1 MDAVKIDAIERY
13 RAVNDAAAT
22 PEFRLP
28 AHAFRMPFER
38 SRELS
43 VSKPESKTRNPEKG
57 YVALLGWSLNAIEA
71 VDRFDRRYLVVAP
84 DWAEDYCK
92 EHGIPYVPWNFERL
106 NDRSMEIAE
115 TLKAKGVDVAIP
127 LFEETVEWAGAI
139 NSVLLDNPRLF
150 GQSLLLRDKALMKRR
165 AQLGGIRVG
174 IFEEAHERDDVIRF
188 LKRVNQT
195 LLKLDGDPNDP
206 IHLKAFDKAGSLG
219 HRVIRTP
226 DEVDTIPDE
235 EFPVLMESHLDG
247 WEFAVEAWIHNGKIR
262 FLNISEY
269 VTLGYSVFVPATPEL
284 EKYRPEITR
293 QIEKLIKTFDIEF
306 GFVHPEYF
314 VTSDGE
320 MYFGEVAYRPPGFKV
335 FELLERAYGFN
346 AYQGLVLAFDPKTTE
361 EEIEDFF
368 PKEVVDAKG
377 HAGCFGVYPRRR
389 VVSQLCMPEET
400 EDHIYFESHELTAP
414 LEETVTKRTAFGTHW
429 GLLHFFGDDPYEMR
443 DLLKKQEELD
453 FYV

>member
-1 MDAVKIDAIERY
+1 MSTSI
-13 RAVNDAAAT
+13 
-22 PEFRLP
+22 
-28 AHAFRMPFER
+28 
-38 SRELS
+38 RES
-43 VSKPESKTRNPEKG
+43 GIRNPDKG
-57 YVALLGWSLNAIEA
+57 YVALLGWSLSAVEA
-71 VDRFDRRYLVVAP
+71 VDRFDRRYVVVAP
-84 DWAEDYCK
+84 EWAEEYCT
-92 EHGIPYVPWNFERL
+92 EHQIPYICWNFERL

-115 TLKAKGVDVAIP
+115 TLKKRGVDVAIP
-127 LFEETVEWAGAI
+127 IFEETVEWAGAI
-139 NSVLLDNPRLF
+139 NSVLLDNPRLL
-150 GQSLLLRDKALMKRR
+150 GQAMLLRDKSLMKRR

-206 IHLKAFDKAGSLG
+206 IHLKAFDKAGCLG

-226 DEVDTIPDE
+226 DEIDSIPDE

-247 WEFAVEAWIHNGKIR
+247 WEFAVEAWIHDGKIC

-284 EKYRPEITR
+284 EQYRPEITR

-335 FELLERAYGFN
+335 FELLERCYGFN
-346 AYQGLVLAFDPKTTE
+346 AYHALVLTFDPKTTPD
-361 EEIEDFF
+361 EIEAFF

-389 VVSQLCMPEET
+389 VVSRLAMPEET
-400 EDHIYFESHELTAP
+400 EEHDYFDSHELTSP
-414 LEETVTKRTAFGTHW
+414 LEEMVTKRTAFGNHW
-429 GLLHFFGDDPYEMR
+429 GVLYFFGEDPYTLR
-443 DLLKKQEELD
+443 NLLKRQEELD
-453 FYV
+453 FYI

>member
-1 MDAVKIDAIERY
+1 MSPSEPV
-13 RAVNDAAAT
+13 
-22 PEFRLP
+22 
-28 AHAFRMPFER
+28 
-38 SRELS
+38 
-43 VSKPESKTRNPEKG
+43 TRNPDKG
-57 YVALLGWSLNAIEA
+57 YVAILGWSLNAIEA
-71 VDRFDRRYLVVAP
+71 LDRFDRRYVVVAP
-84 DWAEDYCK
+84 EWAEEYCT
-92 EHGIPYVPWNFERL
+92 ENDIPYIPWNFERL

-115 TLKAKGVDVAIP
+115 TLQQEGVDVAIP
-127 LFEETVEWAGAI
+127 LYEETVEWAGAI
-139 NSVLLDNPRLF
+139 NAVLMGNPRLF
-150 GQSLLLRDKALMKRR
+150 GQAMLLRDKALMKRR

-174 IFEEAHERDDVIRF
+174 IFEEAHDKADVIRF

-206 IHLKAFDKAGSLG
+206 IHLKAFDKAGCLG

-226 DEVDTIPDE
+226 DEVDTIPEE

-247 WEFAVEAWIHNGKIR
+247 WEFAVEAWIFNGRIR

-284 EKYRPEITR
+284 EKYRARIT
-293 QIEKLIKTFDIEF
+293 QEIEKLIRAFEIDF
-306 GFVHPEYF
+306 GFIHPEYF

-346 AYQGLVLAFDPKTTE
+346 AYQALVLSFDPKTTE
-361 EEIEDFF
+361 DEIEAFF
-368 PKEVVDAKG
+368 PREVVDSRG
-377 HAGCFGVYPRRR
+377 YAGCFGVYPRRR
-389 VVSQLCMPEET
+389 VVSELAVPAET
-400 EDHIYFESHELTAP
+400 EGHEYFESHELTAP

-429 GLLHFFGDDPYEMR
+429 GLVYFFGDDPYQMR
-443 DLLKKQEELD
+443 DLLGRQEELD

>member
-1 MDAVKIDAIERY
+1 MTEMDP
-13 RAVNDAAAT
+13 N
-22 PEFRLP
+22 
-28 AHAFRMPFER
+28 
-38 SRELS
+38 
-43 VSKPESKTRNPEKG
+43 KG
-57 YVALLGWSLNAIEA
+57 YVAVLGWSVNCIDALE
-71 VDRFDRRYLVVAP
+71 RFDRRYVIVAP
-84 DWAEDYCK
+84 EWAAEYAK
-92 EHGIPYVPWNFERL
+92 EHDVPFIPWDFERL

-115 TLKAKGVDVAIP
+115 RLRDDGVDVAIP
-127 LFEETVEWAGAI
+127 LFEETVEWAGAV
-139 NSVLLDNPRLF
+139 NAVLMKNPRLH
-150 GQSLLLRDKALMKRR
+150 GQAVLFRDKALMKRR

-174 IFEEAHERDDVIRF
+174 IFEEAHDRADIIRF

-206 IHLKAFDKAGSLG
+206 IHLKAFDKAGCLG

-226 DEVDTIPDE
+226 DEVDLIPDE

-284 EKYRPEITR
+284 ESWRPLIVKE
-293 QIEKLIKTFDIEF
+293 IEKLIKTFDIEF
-306 GFVHPEYF
+306 GFIHPEYF
-314 VTSDGE
+314 VTSDGT

-346 AYQGLVLAFDPKTTE
+346 AYQGMVLAFDPKTTD
-361 EEIEDFF
+361 EEIESFF
-368 PKEVVDAKG
+368 PREVVDAKG
-377 HAGCFGVYPRRR
+377 YAGCFGVYPRRR
-389 VVSQLCMPEET
+389 VVSHLEIPEET
-400 EDHIYFESHELTAP
+400 ESHEYFEYHELTAP

-429 GLLHFFGDDPYEMR
+429 GLVYFFGDDPHKIR
-443 DLLKKQEELD
+443 DLLKHQEELD

>member
-1 MDAVKIDAIERY
+1 MPSTETTT
-13 RAVNDAAAT
+13 DAAVAPGT
-22 PEFRLP
+22 GSYD
-28 AHAFRMPFER
+28 A
-38 SRELS
+38 
-43 VSKPESKTRNPEKG
+43 EKG
-57 YVALLGWSLNAIEA
+57 YVALLGWSLGAVEA
-71 VDRFDRRYLVVAP
+71 VAQFDRRYVVVAP
-84 DWAEDYCK
+84 DWAEDYCR
-92 EHGIPYVPWNFERL
+92 EHDIPYLPWNFERL
-106 NDRSMEIAE
+106 NDRSFEIAR
-115 TLKAKGVDVAIP
+115 TLQDMGVDVAIP

-150 GQSLLLRDKALMKRR
+150 GQAMLLRDKALMKRR

-206 IHLKAFDKAGSLG
+206 IHLKAFDKAGCLG

-226 DEVDTIPDE
+226 DEVDTIPEE

-247 WEFAVEAWIHNGKIR
+247 WEFAVEAWIHDGKIR

-284 EKYRPEITR
+284 EKFRPAITAE
-293 QIEKLIKTFDIEF
+293 IEKLIKTFDIEF
-306 GFVHPEYF
+306 GVIHPEYF
-314 VTSDGE
+314 VTSDGT

-346 AYQGLVLAFDPKTTE
+346 AYQGMVLAFDPNTTE
-361 EEIEDFF
+361 EEIESFF
-368 PKEVVDAKG
+368 PEPVTGAHT

-389 VVSQLCMPEET
+389 VVSQLEIPEET
-400 EDHIYFESHELTAP
+400 EDHPYFESHELTAP

-429 GLLHFFGDDPYEMR
+429 GLVYFQGEDPYEMR
-443 DLLKKQEELD
+443 DLLRRQEDLD
-453 FYV
+453 YYV

>member
-1 MDAVKIDAIERY
+1 MQKDP
-13 RAVNDAAAT
+13 N
-22 PEFRLP
+22 
-28 AHAFRMPFER
+28 
-38 SRELS
+38 
-43 VSKPESKTRNPEKG
+43 KG

-71 VDRFDRRYLVVAP
+71 AEDFDRRYIVVAP
-84 DWAEDYCK
+84 EWAEKYCQ
-92 EHGIPYVPWNFERL
+92 EHNIPYLTWNYERL
-106 NDRSMEIAE
+106 NERSLEIAQKLQE
-115 TLKAKGVDVAIP
+115 MGVDVAIP

-139 NSVLLDNPRLF
+139 NSVLLDNPRLL
-150 GQSLLLRDKALMKRR
+150 GQSMLMRDKSLMKRR

-174 IFEEAHERDDVIRF
+174 IFEEAYQREDIIRF

-206 IHLKAFDKAGSLG
+206 IHLKAFDKAGCLG
-219 HRVIRTP
+219 HRVVRTP
-226 DEVDTIPDE
+226 EDVDSIPDD
-235 EFPVLMESHLDG
+235 EFPMLMESHLDG

-284 EKYRPEITR
+284 ESWRNKITKE
-293 QIEKLIKTFDIEF
+293 IEKLIKAFDIDF

-314 VTSDGE
+314 VTSDGT

-335 FELLERAYGFN
+335 FELLERVYGFN
-346 AYQGLVLAFDPKTTE
+346 AYQATILAFDPKTTE
-361 EEIEDFF
+361 EEITSFF
-368 PKEVVDAKG
+368 PREIVDAKG

-389 VVSQLCMPEET
+389 VVNRLEIPEET
-400 EDHIYFESHELTAP
+400 ENHPYFESHELTPP

-429 GLLHFFGDDPYEMR
+429 GLVYFAGDNPHTLR
-443 DLLKKQEELD
+443 DLLKRQEDLD